1 MNTNFDE
8 HNLNFDELLQE
19 LEQKPQQT
27 QAEPAATLDPFDKEA
42 YRERK
47 QAERTEAFRLAD
59 ITAEKA
65 AASGE
70 VYADYL
76 NVQARYNRYSVNNA
90 LLIAAQM
97 PEATKLATFE
107 EWQENKIQIR
117 AGAKA
122 ITLLEPGREYQ
133 REDGSVGAAFNVKKV
148 FDISQTFATPQK
160 TEIHRDQRLMMKA
173 LINNPPCKLEI
184 SDAQVPANA
193 AAVYKPEAKTVYV
206 RHGLNFDDMF
216 RALARELA
224 FAHMDKGGAFSRTS
238 CEFRAKSVAYL
249 VCARN
254 HIVPEPVA
262 FPASFS
268 NQEAKAIKQELGEIR
283 DVANTMH
290 GSMSKILDK
299 PAQEQGQ
306 RTQNP
311 RDRDAR

>member
-1 MNTNFDE
+1 MNTNPDDRST
-8 HNLNFDELLQE
+8 NFDDLLLELQQE
-19 LEQKPQQT
+19 PQPEQPKPTTLEPY
-27 QAEPAATLDPFDKEA
+27 DKDA
-42 YRERK
+42 YKERK
-47 QAERTEAFRLAD
+47 QAERDEAYRLAD
-59 ITAEKA
+59 ITAERA
-65 AASGE
+65 ASSGE
-70 VYADYL
+70 VYAKYL

-97 PEATKLATFE
+97 PDATKLATFE
-107 EWQENKIQIR
+107 EWQENKVQIR

-133 REDGSVGAAFNVKKV
+133 RGDGSVGAAFNVKKV
-148 FDISQTFATPQK
+148 FDISQTFAAPQK
-160 TEIHRDQRLMMKA
+160 AEIHRDQRLMMKA

-184 SDAQVPANA
+184 SDTHVPANA

-238 CEFRAKSVAYL
+238 CEFRARSVAYL

-268 NQEAKAIKQELGEIR
+268 NQEAKAIKLELGEIR

-299 PAQEQGQ
+299 PAQEQAQ

>member
-8 HNLNFDELLQE
+8 RNLNFDELLQE
-19 LEQKPQQT
+19 LEQKPQQP

-47 QAERTEAFRLAD
+47 QAERAEAFRLAD

-90 LLIAAQM
+90 LLIVAQM
-97 PEATKLATFE
+97 PTATKLATFD
-107 EWQENKIQIR
+107 EWRQNNVQIR
-117 AGAKA
+117 GGAKA
-122 ITLLEPGREYQ
+122 ITLLEPGREFQ
-133 REDGSVGAAFNVKKV
+133 REDGSIGASFNVKKV
-148 FDISQTFATPQK
+148 FDISQTHALQQPQA
-160 TEIHRDQRLMMKA
+160 EVHRDQRLMMKA
-173 LINNPPCKLEI
+173 LISNPPCKLEV
-184 SDAQVPANA
+184 SDDQVPANS
-193 AAVYKPEAKTVYV
+193 AAVYKPEAKTIYV

-224 FAHMDKGGAFSRTS
+224 FAHMDKGGSFSRAA
-238 CEFRAKSVAYL
+238 CEFQARSVAYL

-254 HIVPEPVA
+254 HIAPEQVT
-262 FPASFS
+262 FPSSYS
-268 NQEAKAIKQELGEIR
+268 NLEAKDIKQVLGEIR
-283 DVANTMH
+283 EVANIMH
-290 GSMSKILDK
+290 GSMSKVLDRQT
-299 PAQEQGQ
+299 QEA

>member
-1 MNTNFDE
+1 MNTNPDDRST
-8 HNLNFDELLQE
+8 NFDDLLLEMQQE
-19 LEQKPQQT
+19 QQPEQPKPTTLEPY
-27 QAEPAATLDPFDKEA
+27 DKDA
-42 YRERK
+42 YKERK
-47 QAERTEAFRLAD
+47 QAERDEAYRLAD
-59 ITAEKA
+59 ITAER
-65 AASGE
+65 AASSGE
-70 VYADYL
+70 AYAKYL

-107 EWQENKIQIR
+107 EWQENKVQIR

-148 FDISQTFATPQK
+148 FDISQTHALQQPQA
-160 TEIHRDQRLMMKA
+160 EVHRDQRLMMKA
-173 LINNPPCKLEI
+173 LISNPPCKLEV
-184 SDAQVPANA
+184 SDDQVPANS
-193 AAVYKPEAKTVYV
+193 AAVYKPEAKTIYV

-224 FAHMDKGGAFSRTS
+224 FAHMDKGGSFSRAA
-238 CEFRAKSVAYL
+238 CEFQARSVAYL

-254 HIVPEPVA
+254 HIAPEQVT
-262 FPASFS
+262 FPSSYS
-268 NQEAKAIKQELGEIR
+268 NLEAKDIKQVLGEIR
-283 DVANTMH
+283 EVANTMH
-290 GSMSKILDK
+290 GSMSKVLDRQT
-299 PAQEQGQ
+299 QEA

>member
-8 HNLNFDELLQE
+8 RNLNFDELLQE
-19 LEQKPQQT
+19 LEQKPQQP

-47 QAERTEAFRLAD
+47 QAERAEAFRLAD

-65 AASGE
+65 ASSGE
-70 VYADYL
+70 VYAKYL

-97 PEATKLATFE
+97 PDATKLATFE
-107 EWQENKIQIR
+107 EWQETKIQIR

-133 REDGSVGAAFNVKKV
+133 RGDGSVGAAFNVKKV
-148 FDISQTFATPQK
+148 FDISQTFAVPQK

-173 LINNPPCKLEI
+173 LISNPPCKLEV
-184 SDAQVPANA
+184 SDDQVPANS
-193 AAVYKPEAKTVYV
+193 AAVYKPEAKTIYV

-224 FAHMDKGGAFSRTS
+224 FAHMDKGGSFSRAA
-238 CEFRAKSVAYL
+238 CEFQARSVAYL

-254 HIVPEPVA
+254 HIAPEQVT
-262 FPASFS
+262 FPSSYS
-268 NQEAKAIKQELGEIR
+268 NLEAKDIKQVLGEIR
-283 DVANTMH
+283 EVANIMH
-290 GSMSKILDK
+290 GSMSKVLDRQT
-299 PAQEQGQ
+299 QEA

>member
-1 MNTNFDE
+1 MNTNPDDRST
-8 HNLNFDELLQE
+8 NFDDLLLELQQE
-19 LEQKPQQT
+19 PQPEQPKPTTLEPY
-27 QAEPAATLDPFDKEA
+27 DKDA
-42 YRERK
+42 YKERK
-47 QAERTEAFRLAD
+47 QAERDEAYRLAD

-70 VYADYL
+70 EYVKYL

-97 PEATKLATFE
+97 PDATKLATFE
-107 EWQENKIQIR
+107 EWQENKVQIR

-133 REDGSVGAAFNVKKV
+133 RGDGSVGAAFNVKNV
-148 FDISQTFATPQK
+148 FDISQTFAVPQK

-238 CEFRAKSVAYL
+238 CEFRARSVAYL

-299 PAQEQGQ
+299 PAQEQAQ

>member
-8 HNLNFDELLQE
+8 RNLNFDELLQE
-19 LEQKPQQT
+19 LEQKPQQP

-47 QAERTEAFRLAD
+47 QAERAEAFRLAD

-65 AASGE
+65 ASSGE
-70 VYADYL
+70 VYAKYL

-97 PEATKLATFE
+97 PTATKLATFD
-107 EWQENKIQIR
+107 EWRQNNVQIR
-117 AGAKA
+117 GGAKA

-133 REDGSVGAAFNVKKV
+133 RGDGSVGAAFNVKKV
-148 FDISQTFATPQK
+148 FDISQTFAVPQK

-173 LINNPPCKLEI
+173 LISNPPCKLEV
-184 SDAQVPANA
+184 SDDQVPANS
-193 AAVYKPEAKTVYV
+193 AAVYKPEAKTIYV

-224 FAHMDKGGAFSRTS
+224 FAHMDKGGSFSRAA
-238 CEFRAKSVAYL
+238 CEFQARSVAYL

-254 HIVPEPVA
+254 HIAPEQVT
-262 FPASFS
+262 FPSSYS
-268 NQEAKAIKQELGEIR
+268 NLEAKDIKQVLGEIR
-283 DVANTMH
+283 EVANIMH
-290 GSMSKILDK
+290 GSMSKVLDRQT
-299 PAQEQGQ
+299 QEA

>member
-1 MNTNFDE
+1 MNTNPDDRST
-8 HNLNFDELLQE
+8 NFDDLLLELQQE
-19 LEQKPQQT
+19 PQPEEPKPTTLEPY
-27 QAEPAATLDPFDKEA
+27 DKDA
-42 YRERK
+42 YKERK
-47 QAERTEAFRLAD
+47 QAERDEAYRLAD
-59 ITAEKA
+59 ITAER
-65 AASGE
+65 AASSGE
-70 VYADYL
+70 EYAKYL

-97 PEATKLATFE
+97 PDATTLATFE
-107 EWQENKIQIR
+107 EWQENKVQIR

-224 FAHMDKGGAFSRTS
+224 FAHMDKGGAFSRTN
-238 CEFRAKSVAYL
+238 CEFRARSVAYL

-254 HIVPEPVA
+254 HIVPEPIA

-299 PAQEQGQ
+299 PAQEQAQ

>member
-1 MNTNFDE
+1 MNTNPDDRST
-8 HNLNFDELLQE
+8 NFDDLLLELQQE
-19 LEQKPQQT
+19 QQPEQAKPTTLEPY
-27 QAEPAATLDPFDKEA
+27 DKDA
-42 YRERK
+42 YKERK
-47 QAERTEAFRLAD
+47 QAERDEAYRLAD
-59 ITAEKA
+59 ITAER
-65 AASGE
+65 AASSGE
-70 VYADYL
+70 AYAKYL

-97 PEATKLATFE
+97 PDATKLATFE
-107 EWQENKIQIR
+107 EWQENKVQIR

-122 ITLLEPGREYQ
+122 ITLLEPGKEYQ
-133 REDGSVGAAFNVKKV
+133 RGDGSVGAAFNVKKV
-148 FDISQTFATPQK
+148 FDISQTFAAPQK

-254 HIVPEPVA
+254 HIVPEPIA

-299 PAQEQGQ
+299 PAQEQAQ

>member
-1 MNTNFDE
+1 MNTNPDDRST
-8 HNLNFDELLQE
+8 NFDDLLLELQQE
-19 LEQKPQQT
+19 PQPEQPKPTTLEPY
-27 QAEPAATLDPFDKEA
+27 DKDA
-42 YRERK
+42 YKERK
-47 QAERTEAFRLAD
+47 QAERDEAYRLAD
-59 ITAEKA
+59 ITAERA
-65 AASGE
+65 ASSGE
-70 VYADYL
+70 VYAKYL

-97 PEATKLATFE
+97 PDATKLATFE
-107 EWQENKIQIR
+107 EWQENKVQIR

-122 ITLLEPGREYQ
+122 ITLLEPGRAYQ

-148 FDISQTFATPQK
+148 FDISQTFAAPQK
-160 TEIHRDQRLMMKA
+160 AEIHRDQRLMMKA

-184 SDAQVPANA
+184 SDTHVPANA

-238 CEFRAKSVAYL
+238 CEFRARSVAYL

-268 NQEAKAIKQELGEIR
+268 NQEAKAIKLELGEIR

-299 PAQEQGQ
+299 PAQEQAQ